1 MKPANKPPRPQDPN
15 AKGGLPPRPVAGK
28 APAAAG
34 SVPVAAGN
42 AAVKKAQPAAV
53 PVRPGPSP
61 REQARAPQRPTGSAA
76 TAAATADAEEEE
88 DEAPEGF
95 IGTIKLW
102 ISEAGGAYLASML
115 FHTALFLLGF
125 LVLGSTYIYQ
135 KINEGTTF
143 DSVEL
148 LQLDDENIKP
158 LKLDQPSDEMPSE
171 IDLKNTL
178 MKGDEN
184 SKLKEGAEVSQTAKY
199 FDDSP
204 TFEDTGGGLKS
215 VATDAPQLGGASFDF
230 STLRAGPTMKG
241 PGGLGA
247 GGGEGDSAGI
257 GGSGTGLGGRGKGS
271 RQAMVARY
279 GGTKGTER
287 AVNAALNWLARHQN
301 RDGSWSLSKF
311 NAHCRY
317 GACSGAGSAES
328 DAAATAFGL
337 LPYFGAGQT
346 HNTEGQYK
354 NNIRAGIN
362 WLMQKQKPNGDLS
375 AGSTHQMYTHGLAT
389 IALCEAYA
397 LSKDSRVGQSAQA
410 AINFIQ
416 AAQDKNGGGWRY
428 HPGEAGDTSVVGWQV
443 MALKSGQMAKLNVNP
458 QVLAGA
464 KKFLTM
470 ASGSEYGWKFG
481 YTGPGPTPTMAGVGL
496 LCRQYLGAAKDD
508 PGLTEG
514 SKYLMA
520 NMPNQ
525 GSRSI
530 YYWYYATQ
538 VIHNMLGEDWDKWN
552 KAMRKILVNTQDRQ
566 GCPAGS
572 WDPAKPSAD
581 AWGQHG
587 GRVMM
592 TSLSCLTLE
601 IYYRYLPLFD
611 MDQKGAHKGA
621 PDLKG
626 VKDKGL
632 EKLEKGE

>member
-1 MKPANKPPRPQDPN
+1 M
-15 AKGGLPPRPVAGK
+15 
-28 APAAAG
+28 
-34 SVPVAAGN
+34 
-42 AAVKKAQPAAV
+42 
-53 PVRPGPSP
+53 
-61 REQARAPQRPTGSAA
+61 
-76 TAAATADAEEEE
+76 
-88 DEAPEGF
+88 
-95 IGTIKLW
+95 GTIKVW

-115 FHTALFLLGF
+115 FHTALFLLLF
-125 LVLGSTYIYQ
+125 LVLGSRYIYQ
-135 KINEGTTF
+135 KLNEGTAF

-148 LQLDDENIKP
+148 LQLDDENLKP
-158 LKLDQPSDEMPSE
+158 LELDQPADEQPSE

-178 MKGDEN
+178 LKGDEN
-184 SKLKEGAEVSQTAKY
+184 SKLKEGAEVTQTAKY

-204 TFEDTGGGLKS
+204 TFEDAGSGLKS
-215 VATDAPQLGGASFDF
+215 AAVDAPQLGGASFDF
-230 STLRAGPTMKG
+230 STLRAGPAMKG

-257 GGSGTGLGGRGKGS
+257 GGAGTGLGGRGKGS

-311 NAHCRY
+311 NAHCHY

-346 HNTEGQYK
+346 HTTEGQYK

-375 AGSTHQMYTHGLAT
+375 AGSGSTMYTHGLAT
-389 IALCEAYA
+389 IAMCEAYA

-416 AAQDKNGGGWRY
+416 ASQDKNGGGWRY
-428 HPGEAGDTSVVGWQV
+428 SPGEAGDTSVVGWQV

-458 QVLAGA
+458 QVMAGA

-508 PGLTEG
+508 PGLVEG

-520 NMPNQ
+520 NQPDDKGN
-525 GSRSI
+525 RSI

-538 VIHNMLGEDWDKWN
+538 VIHNMLGEDWDTWN
-552 KAMRKILVNTQDRQ
+552 KKMRKILVNTQDRQ

-611 MDQKGAHKGA
+611 MDQKGALKGA
-621 PDLKG
+621 PDLKNAG
-626 VKDKGL
+626 GKDKDL
-632 EKLEKGE
+632 DKLEKGE